1 MNIIEATFKNKRIN
15 VKKLC
20 DYGFKPS
27 GKEYTYRTPLLGG
40 EMRAE
45 VNCSEDGQV
54 TAKVF
59 DSDGDGE
66 YTLHLVDGA
75 TGEFV
80 GKVRKEYCELLSDI
94 AAKCFDDVTFR
105 FSQTALV
112 TEYAKSVYGDEL
124 EFLWKDDFDDAVLR
138 RKDNG
143 KWYAVIMRVH
153 GDKFG
158 RGNESDEVID
168 LRADPDELDK
178 IADGEKYFRGYHM
191 NKKYWLTI
199 VLDGAVPTEEI
210 CARLDESY
218 KKVGKKTK

>member
-1 MNIIEATFKNKRIN
+1 MNLKEAIFKNKKIN
-15 VKKLC
+15 IKKLC

-27 GKEYTYRTPLLGG
+27 EKGYFWDTPLLGG

-45 VNCSEDGQV
+45 INCSEDGQV
-54 TAKVF
+54 AAKVF

-66 YTLHLVDGA
+66 YTLHLVEGV

-80 GKVRKEYCELLSDI
+80 GRVRKEYFDLLSDV
-94 AAKCFDDVTFR
+94 ADKCFDDVTFR
-105 FSQTALV
+105 FSKTSLV
-112 TEYAKSVYGDEL
+112 LEHAKSVYGDEP

-143 KWYAVIMRVH
+143 KWYAVIMRVR
-153 GDKFG
+153 GDKFA
-158 RGNESDEVID
+158 RGTEIDEVIN
-168 LRADPDELDK
+168 LRSDPDELDA

-199 VLDGAVPTEEI
+199 VLDGAVGTEEI
-210 CARLDESY
+210 FSRLDDSY
-218 KKVGKKTK
+218 KRVGKKGK